1 MTTPGSTDDFFLFNL
16 FNLSFETLFNEVP
29 CYISLQDKDLRIVGA
44 NRRFKDKFGDDVT
57 GKPCYCVYKNR
68 DEKCDPC
75 PVEETFRDGNSRKS
89 EELVTRRDGQ
99 KVPIIIRTTPI
110 RNDDGEIVAVME
122 MSTDISEVKRLQ
134 QELDMSRQLYQA
146 LFEEVPCY
154 IAVIDRE
161 FKLVQVNRSFREHF
175 GGPTNGEH
183 CFQLYKHRKEP
194 CLVCPVAATF
204 QDGKMH
210 TSEEVVTAL
219 DGRRINMLCYTAPIH
234 DEKGNI
240 KYVIEMNTD
249 ITEIRQLQDQLTSL
263 GLLVGSVSHGI
274 KGLLT
279 GLDGGVYIMNTG
291 FKRDDMGRIKK
302 GWGMIQRNVDRIRS
316 MVLDVLYYAK
326 EREPEW
332 TLIPTRELLTE
343 VCTLFVKKC
352 QDIDVNLE
360 TDFDR
365 ELGDLEADPKAIRSC
380 LVNIIENSVDACRT
394 DKSKTDHR
402 VRVSA
407 RREEKSMII
416 VIEDNGIGMDQET
429 KEKVFS
435 LFFSSK
441 GTSGTGL
448 GLFIANK
455 IVNNHLGKIV
465 VDSEPKKGTKFT
477 LTLPV
482 KRLVK
487 EAAGDNGDC
496 PH

>member
-1 MTTPGSTDDFFLFNL
+1 MTPPGSADDFFLFNL

-29 CYISLQDKDLRIVGA
+29 CYISLQDKELRIIGA
-44 NRRFKDKFGDDVT
+44 NRRFKEKFGDDVT
-57 GKPCYCVYKNR
+57 GEPCYSVYKNL
-68 DEKCDPC
+68 DAKCETC
-75 PVEETFRDGNSRKS
+75 PVEETFRDGKSRQS
-89 EELVTRRDGQ
+89 EQLATRRDGQ
-99 KVPIIIRTTPI
+99 QVPILIKTTPI
-110 RNDDGEIVAVME
+110 RNDDGEIIAVME

-134 QELDMSRQLYQA
+134 HELDMSRQLYQA

-154 IAVIDRE
+154 IAVIDRD
-161 FKLVQVNRSFREHF
+161 FKLVQGNRRFREDF
-175 GGPTNGEH
+175 GGPTDGER
-183 CFQLYKHRKEP
+183 CYQLYKHRKEP

-204 QDGKMH
+204 QDGQMH

-219 DGRRINMLCYTAPIH
+219 SGERMNVLCYTAPIH
-234 DEKGNI
+234 DAEGNI
-240 KYVIEMNTD
+240 QYVIEMNTN

-263 GLLVGSVSHGI
+263 GLLVGSISHGI

-332 TLIPTRELLTE
+332 TLIPTKELLTE
-343 VCTLFVKKC
+343 ICKLFEKKC
-352 QDIDVNLE
+352 RDIDVALV

-365 ELGDLEADPKAIRSC
+365 ELGDIEADTKAIRSC
-380 LVNIIENSVDACRT
+380 LVNLIENSVDACRM

-407 RREEKSMII
+407 WREEKFMRFE
-416 VIEDNGIGMDQET
+416 IEDNGIGMDRET
-429 KEKVFS
+429 RENIFS

-455 IVNNHLGKIV
+455 IVNNHLGNIEV
-465 VDSEPKKGTKFT
+465 ASEPKIGTKFT
-477 LTLPV
+477 VRFPV
-482 KRLVK
+482 KRLEK
-487 EAAGDNGDC
+487 KGK
-496 PH
+496 